1 MKNIN
6 EKELVIALIK
16 DDLINKKL
24 VNGLI
29 GIGLEAGNYF
39 LHLSET
45 VFKLMEFDDSQA
57 NEVFERYMEL
67 ANSAMFIDISHS
79 DKSMDELALHIYMEL
94 CSRKICH

>member
-6 EKELVIALIK
+6 EKELVVSLIK

-45 VFKLMEFDDSQA
+45 VFKLMGFDDSQA

-67 ANSAMFIDISHS
+67 AGSAVFIDISHS
-79 DKSMDELALHIYMEL
+79 DKPMEDLALNIYTEL
-94 CSRKICH
+94 CYRKMSY

>member
-6 EKELVIALIK
+6 EKELVISLIK

-29 GIGLEAGNYF
+29 GIGLDAGNYF

-45 VFKLMEFDDSQA
+45 VFRLMGFDDSKA

-67 ANSAMFIDISHS
+67 ASSATFIDISHS
-79 DKSMDELALHIYMEL
+79 EKPMDDLALHIYTEL